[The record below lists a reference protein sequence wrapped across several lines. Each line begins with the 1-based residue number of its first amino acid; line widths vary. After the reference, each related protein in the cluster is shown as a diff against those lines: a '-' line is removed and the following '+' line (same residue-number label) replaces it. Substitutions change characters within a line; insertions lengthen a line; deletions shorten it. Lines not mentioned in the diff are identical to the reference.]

1 MTAMAGK
8 TPRSPTHTAKP
19 RAKKKRSVVEAV
31 SERLFAMIRSG
42 KVGVGDRLPSEH
54 QLAASLGVGRSSIR
68 EAVRGLVLMGLLE
81 RRTGR
86 GSTLV
91 SDVPKAMNGHRSL
104 AQWAIEDLYAV
115 RALLEPA
122 AAAGAAR
129 HATPEQLRQISTF
142 AAAIEA
148 HVAAG
153 TPYFVENIGFHLS
166 IAAASGNPL
175 LLHSIETLIGSFRDL
190 RERINRTLEPRPKRD
205 PAEHRAILDAIRAR
219 DPMAAEAAMAKHLKS
234 FRRKAAVAPSRS

>member
-1 MTAMAGK
+1 MSAT
-8 TPRSPTHTAKP
+8 TISVDRDRSKPT
-19 RAKKKRSVVEAV
+19 AKKKRSVVEAV

-42 KVGVGDRLPSEH
+42 KIGVGDRLPSEH
-54 QLAASLGVGRSSIR
+54 QLMAMLGVGRSSVR

-86 GSTLV
+86 GSILV
-91 SDVPKAMNGHRSL
+91 SALPPTVNGERSL
-104 AQWAIEDLYAV
+104 AQWALEDLYAV

-129 HATPEQLRQISTF
+129 HATASQVQRIAGF

-153 TPYFVENIGFHLS
+153 TPYFAENIGFHLS
-166 IAAASGNPL
+166 IAAASGNQL
-175 LLHSIETLIGSFRDL
+175 LYHSIESLIGRFRDV
-190 RERINRTLEPRPKRD
+190 RERINRSLKSRPTRD
-205 PAEHRAILDAIRAR
+205 PAEHRLILEAIRRR
-219 DPMAAEAAMAKHLKS
+219 DPEAARAAMANHLRS
-234 FRRKAAVAPSRS
+234 FRQKASADSGAR

>member
-1 MTAMAGK
+1 MGAMSVMTSPA
-8 TPRSPTHTAKP
+8 PRPPSRPK
-19 RAKKKRSVVEAV
+19 AKKKRSVVEAV

-42 KVGVGDRLPSEH
+42 KIGIGDRLPSEH
-54 QLAASLGVGRSSIR
+54 QLMATLGVGRSSVR

-81 RRTGR
+81 RKTG
-86 GSTLV
+86 GGTILV
-91 SDVPKAMNGHRSL
+91 SDLPRAVNGHRSL

-129 HATPEQLRQISTF
+129 HATAAEIRRIADF
-142 AAAIEA
+142 AAAIET

-153 TPYFVENIGFHLS
+153 TPYFAENIGFHLS

-175 LLHSIETLIGSFRDL
+175 LYHSIEALIGSFRDV
-190 RERINRTLEPRPKRD
+190 RERINRSLEPRPTRD
-205 PAEHRAILDAIRAR
+205 PAEHRVILAAIRAR
-219 DPMAAEAAMAKHLKS
+219 DAAAAEAAMAKHLKS
-234 FRRKAAVAPSRS
+234 FRRKASVDPAR